1 MSTDFSEY
9 VLRNAEEEGGAFNE
23 HCVVG
28 VAFRGKSKSFVE
40 ATAYFN
46 NQGYHTPA
54 TALLLLDNALY
65 RKLAGPNAS
74 IRAGNDPMPR
84 NLSETAQSQLS
95 V

>member
-1 MSTDFSEY
+1 M
-9 VLRNAEEEGGAFNE
+9 LKNAEEEGGAFNE

-28 VAFRGKSKSFVE
+28 VAFRGKTSKFAE

-65 RKLAGPNAS
+65 RMLAGPNAS
-74 IRAGNDPMPR
+74 IHASNDPMPR
-84 NLSETAQSQLS
+84 NLSEAAQSQLS